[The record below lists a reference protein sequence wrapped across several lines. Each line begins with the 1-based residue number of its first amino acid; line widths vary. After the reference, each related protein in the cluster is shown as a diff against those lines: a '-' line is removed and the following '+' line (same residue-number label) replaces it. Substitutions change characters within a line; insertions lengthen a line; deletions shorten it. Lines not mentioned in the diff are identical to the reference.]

1 MLRLFFDEPLSE
13 GLCEALADIFPGSLH
28 IRLLGQ
34 GGAADATVWDL
45 ARTHGCLVVSKD
57 DDFHRLALLRG
68 APPKFVWI
76 RLGNCTT
83 TISRNFSGA
92 ITTTS
97 SDSMSRTRRQ
107 SSSCAENHRQPTRTS
122 VVRQEEL

>member
-1 MLRLFFDEPLSE
+1 MPRLFFDEPLSE
-13 GLCEALADIFPGSLH
+13 VLCKAVGDIFPGSLH

-45 ARTHGCLVVSKD
+45 ARQHGCLVVSKD
-57 DDFHRLALLRG
+57 EELHRLALLRG

-83 TISRNFSGA
+83 NDIA
-92 ITTTS
+92 QLL
-97 SDSMSRTRRQ
+97 RRRYDDIIRFDEQ
-107 SSSCAENHRQPTRTS
+107 TEAT
-122 VVRQEEL
+122 VLELG